1 METEKPFDALIIGSG
16 VGGLSIGIILS
27 RLYPRVAVIERNPL
41 PGGLMRSYTRDGV
54 DCPVGVHYFGAFGE
68 GQPLRRMFD
77 FMGVE
82 MAAERMGRVGPID
95 RYLFDDFTFDLPEGI
110 DAFAEALEAAF
121 PEDRRP
127 IAAIIEN
134 LRTVAD
140 LQNSLSFLS
149 SASLPFF
156 DLDLFSPLA
165 VYLTK
170 MNCSARLRSVLCVA
184 SRWMGLSEHDC
195 PVIYHHLAL
204 TSYLLSAWRLR
215 GGGTD
220 LAEAF
225 ISRFTGLGGSLIC
238 NDAAAAILTDGREV
252 AGVRL
257 ASGRV
262 LRGARVVAAVHP
274 KAVLAML
281 PEGAFKPRQARRIR
295 SLVET
300 DGLFAV
306 NVAVDARTHPALPH
320 NIYRLQTDREGWISA
335 GLFYQLR
342 AGGEGKNLLMMI
354 TRSPFS
360 EWRRWE
366 GTMTGRRGE
375 EYEEE
380 KIGRAEGL
388 LGKAGEIF
396 GSLAGAKIIDTYTP
410 LTLRDWVNSPE
421 GSPYGIMRSVRQLP
435 IAAAL
440 HRAPLGGL
448 FLAGQNALAPGIVG
462 TVLGSF
468 QAVRQIVGREVFDRR
483 VFAELFAGKGTSGK

>member
-1 METEKPFDALIIGSG
+1 MATEKSFDALIIGSG
-16 VGGLSIGIILS
+16 IGGLSTGIILS
-27 RLYPRVAVIERNPL
+27 RLHHRVAVIEKNPL

-54 DCPVGVHYFGAFGE
+54 DCPVGVHYFGAFGD

-77 FMGVE
+77 YLGVTE
-82 MAAERMGRVGPID
+82 AVAAERMGRCGPID

-121 PEDRRP
+121 PEACRP
-127 IAAIIEN
+127 IAAIIGN
-134 LRTVAD
+134 LRAIAD
-140 LQNSLSFLS
+140 LQNSLAFLS
-149 SASLPFF
+149 SATIPFF
-156 DLDLFSPLA
+156 DMDLFSPLA

-170 MNCSARLRSVLCVA
+170 MNCSARLRSVICVA

-215 GGGTD
+215 GRGSD
-220 LAEAF
+220 LTEAF
-225 ISRFTGLGGSLIC
+225 VSQFAKLGGSLIC
-238 NDAAAAILTDGREV
+238 NDPAVAILAEGKEV

-262 LRGARVVAAVHP
+262 LKASRIVAAVHP

-281 PEGAFKPRQARRIR
+281 PEGAVKPRQARRIL

-300 DGLFAV
+300 EGLFAV
-306 NVAVDARTHPALPH
+306 AVVVDARTHPALPH
-320 NIYRLQTDREGWISA
+320 NIYRLHTDREGWISD
-335 GLFYQLR
+335 GVFYQLR
-342 AGGEGKNLLMMI
+342 AGGEDRNLLMMI
-354 TRSPFS
+354 TQSPFS

-366 GTMTGRRGE
+366 DTTTGRRGAD
-375 EYEEE
+375 YKEE
-380 KIGRAEGL
+380 KIRRAEGL
-388 LGKAGEIF
+388 LRKAEEIF
-396 GSLAGAKIIDTYTP
+396 GSLAGAKIIDAYTP
-410 LTLRDWVNSPE
+410 LTLRDWVNSPD

-435 IAAAL
+435 VAAAL

-448 FLAGQNALAPGIVG
+448 FFAGQNALAPGIVG

-468 QAVRQIVGREVFDRR
+468 QAVRQIMGHESFDRN
-483 VFAELFAGKGTSGK
+483 VFSELFAGKGP